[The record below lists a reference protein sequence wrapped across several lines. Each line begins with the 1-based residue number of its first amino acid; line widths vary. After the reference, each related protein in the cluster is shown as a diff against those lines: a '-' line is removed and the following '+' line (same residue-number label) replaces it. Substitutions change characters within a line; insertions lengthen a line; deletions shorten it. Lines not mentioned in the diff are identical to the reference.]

1 MNKPAAVIDKSLLQ
15 AICEQDAEEKR
26 SAYYKILSKH
36 YQVVVTLVLVEE
48 IWVNIAKPN
57 EKTPPAVLANMREF
71 LRLHGSWIANLI
83 QTNSLSMSEFS
94 TQRKKRLLQ
103 QVVRYPG
110 CSKRRRK
117 RQEPQP
123 WNWP

>member
-15 AICEQDAEEKR
+15 AICEQEAAKQ

-57 EKTPPAVLANMREF
+57 KKTPPTVLANMRDF
-71 LRLHGSWIANLI
+71 LRLHDSWIADPIEIAFAELVKDMSNLHCCV
-83 QTNSLSMSEFS
+83 TD
-94 TQRKKRLLQ
+94 
-103 QVVRYPG
+103 Y
-110 CSKRRRK
+110 
-117 RQEPQP
+117 
-123 WNWP
+123 